1 VVFQLGLKHSSGRE
15 SRLNCATTAMSSCK
29 RFYGESI
36 HCSYVVD
43 YVVSS
48 VATFALLIKYLLNR
62 HFGVVI

>member
-1 VVFQLGLKHSSGRE
+1 MVFQLGLKHSSGRE

-48 VATFALLIKYLLNR
+48 VATFALLI
-62 HFGVVI
+62 IC